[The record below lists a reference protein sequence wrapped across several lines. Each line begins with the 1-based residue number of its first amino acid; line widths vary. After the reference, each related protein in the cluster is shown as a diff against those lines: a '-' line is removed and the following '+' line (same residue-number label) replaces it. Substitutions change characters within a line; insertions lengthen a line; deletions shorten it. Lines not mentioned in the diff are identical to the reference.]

1 MFIFARFMCVFIYFY
16 IATMNKLFK
25 KTLALLAV
33 AVLAGQTMFTS
44 IVSAVEAEEND
55 NFVGEENVVSEKADV
70 VESSEVKVIPSE
82 NLETLSDVTPI
93 ELKEIDLDN
102 VKAVDMDVSNSET
115 AAGIDE
121 RDNNE

>member
-1 MFIFARFMCVFIYFY
+1 MCVFIYFY

-44 IVSAVEAEEND
+44 IVNAVEAEEND